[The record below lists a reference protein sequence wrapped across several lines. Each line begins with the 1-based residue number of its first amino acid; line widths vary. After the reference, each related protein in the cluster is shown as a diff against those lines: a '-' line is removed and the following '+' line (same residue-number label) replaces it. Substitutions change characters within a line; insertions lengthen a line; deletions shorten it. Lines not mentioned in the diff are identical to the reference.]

1 MSEEK
6 KVPHVKAFEG
16 QTFVISVLVSVFS
29 AVICMQIISRIGTT
43 PNTSVIGALFAMAL
57 ARIPFASLGRFR
69 SLDRQNLVQTM
80 ASAAGFGAA
89 NCCLLAVGILYVFG
103 DPSLI
108 VPMLIGSGMATLIG
122 MHLVYSLFDSEMFP
136 ARESWAP
143 GIATAE
149 ALIAGD
155 EGGKKGRTLLSG
167 IVLGAAGAGCRI
179 KPFLSGGL
187 PMAGV
192 GIAFIANP
200 WAMSALA
207 AGLLIRGYYPNLVP
221 WLSSLGLTNLPAD
234 LGKTYIPHGFMIGAG
249 LISLIQ
255 ALVMIFKKSVREF
268 SSENAPTVTHAAA
281 KKAIAAHIGYFAV
294 AAVILA
300 TITGFMTSMEPPK
313 LILWVV
319 WCTFSSISA
328 AILVGLCAMFS
339 GWFPGFAVTVIFVS
353 LGLFMNFPPAAL
365 AVLAGFVSS
374 TGPCFADM
382 GYDLKT
388 GWVIRGSGKNR
399 EYELDG
405 RRQQMFS
412 ELFGGLIAA
421 VVVGL
426 LMKMH
431 FNLNLLPPVSR
442 VFAATVQAGSDYA
455 ILLEMLCW
463 AVPGALL
470 QVAGGSKKALGILC
484 ATGLLIRNPIYGVGL
499 VVALILRALFIK
511 NHEEAMQLYGAGFV
525 AGDGL
530 FGFFNAIGRSFGWW

>member
-1 MSEEK
+1 MSENK
-6 KVPHVKAFEG
+6 SVQHVKAFEG
-16 QTFVISVLVSVFS
+16 ETFFLSVIVSLFS

-57 ARIPFASLGRFR
+57 ARIPFARLSKFR

-89 NCCLLAVGILYVFG
+89 NCCLLAVGIIYVFG
-103 DPSLI
+103 DYSLI
-108 VPMLIGSGMATLIG
+108 LPMLVGSGMATLIG

-136 ARESWAP
+136 AKEAWAP

-167 IVLGAAGAGCRI
+167 ITLGVLGAGCRI
-179 KPFLSGGL
+179 KPVLAGGL
-187 PMAGV
+187 PMAGI

-207 AGLLIRGYYPNLVP
+207 VGLLIRGYYPSLVP
-221 WLSSLGLTNLPAD
+221 WLSSMGLSNLPVD

-249 LISLIQ
+249 LISLLQ
-255 ALVMIFKKSVREF
+255 ALIMIFRKSVRDTSTE
-268 SSENAPTVTHAAA
+268 ELPTVTHRAA

-294 AAVILA
+294 ASAALA
-300 TITGFMTSMEPPK
+300 FITGFMTSMESSK
-313 LILWVV
+313 LALWVA

-339 GWFPGFAVTVIFVS
+339 GWFPGFAVTVIFIS
-353 LGLFMNFPPAAL
+353 LGLFMNFPPVAL

-388 GWVIRGSGKNR
+388 GWIIRGNGKDIA
-399 EYELDG
+399 YELDG

-455 ILLEMLCW
+455 ILREMLFW

-470 QVAGGSKKALGILC
+470 QILGGSKKALGILC

-499 VVALILRALFIK
+499 VVALIIRALFIK
-511 NHEEAMQLYGAGFV
+511 NHEETMQLYGAGFV